1 MKFTVDILIK
11 NYIPLVFVNTRTNLK
26 KILILRILKLHQLK
40 SEIINHEINI
50 NAHRYLRIKFSTKR
64 KVYTM
69 EKYSDRYGKNIAKRK
84 ISFQIFR
91 VISIFFLIDSYLR
104 IFRTTRLKR
113 QHDDFN
119 DIRHAFHTEI
129 EYDFN

>member
-1 MKFTVDILIK
+1 
-11 NYIPLVFVNTRTNLK
+11 
-26 KILILRILKLHQLK
+26 
-40 SEIINHEINI
+40 
-50 NAHRYLRIKFSTKR
+50 
-64 KVYTM
+64 M

-104 IFRTTRLKR
+104 IFRTMRLKR